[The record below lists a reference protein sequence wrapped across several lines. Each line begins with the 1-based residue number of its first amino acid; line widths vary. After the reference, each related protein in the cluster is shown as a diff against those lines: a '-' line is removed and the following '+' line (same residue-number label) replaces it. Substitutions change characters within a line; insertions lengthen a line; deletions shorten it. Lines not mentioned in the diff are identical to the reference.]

1 MALLFW
7 KNNREIDALAKA
19 VADDLLS
26 YIRSDVARQHVF
38 GTGKLPKKKKLEVE
52 QKFTDIIPQMQRFGK
67 AKSLGINGKARLQK
81 KFNERLEELGYES
94 DVVNKI
100 AEIIL
105 LRNLY
110 TCTVRSAKKLATR
123 CLIPKQKNCLLK
135 SGRQHNSSGR
145 VVVRMPC

>member
-19 VADDLLS
+19 VADDLFS
-26 YIRSDVARQHVF
+26 YVRSDVARQHVF
-38 GTGKLPKKKKLEVE
+38 GTGKLSKKKKLKVE
-52 QKFTDIIPQMQRFGK
+52 QKFTDVILQMQRFGK
-67 AKSLGINGKARLQK
+67 AKSLGIYGKARLQK

-105 LRNLY
+105 LRNL
-110 TCTVRSAKKLATR
+110 
-123 CLIPKQKNCLLK
+123 
-135 SGRQHNSSGR
+135 
-145 VVVRMPC
+145 